1 MVEDDELFPYN
12 IDYDQV
18 IKSTRLM
25 EATRDV
31 ARIVK
36 RTPYISPGDYF
47 LDLPHAFLEEYLE
60 VADSEE
66 HERFCDLPLIAEML
80 ARAEGLDAAMS
91 DEEACQRTKMLIG
104 MIAVEGLYR
113 KGLVKAHHKN
123 FSFGDDMNS
132 QIIAERV

>member
-47 LDLPHAFLEEYLE
+47 LDLPHVFLEEYLE
-60 VADSEE
+60 IADDEE
-66 HERFCDLPLIAEML
+66 HENFCDLPLIAEI
-80 ARAEGLDAAMS
+80 D
-91 DEEACQRTKMLIG
+91 
-104 MIAVEGLYR
+104 R
-113 KGLVKAHHKN
+113 KSTRL
-123 FSFGDDMNS
+123 NS
-132 QIIAERV
+132 SH